1 MRAPDFLLGLL
12 DAITAGYA
20 LIVLA
25 LQGGDPVALTL
36 CDDGSASGL
45 DSR

>member
-1 MRAPDFLLGLL
+1 MAWPFFKIAARHRFLMRAPDFLLGLL

-25 LQGGDPVALTL
+25 LQVATQLH
-36 CDDGSASGL
+36 
-45 DSR
+45 